1 LMLLISLRGPKLK
14 VKKNWSVDW
23 AGYMGLENMTE
34 EEIREQKKKF
44 KDHLQTKAIDLLEEM
59 GKK

>member
-1 LMLLISLRGPKLK
+1 
-14 VKKNWSVDW
+14 
-23 AGYMGLENMTE
+23 MGLENMTE